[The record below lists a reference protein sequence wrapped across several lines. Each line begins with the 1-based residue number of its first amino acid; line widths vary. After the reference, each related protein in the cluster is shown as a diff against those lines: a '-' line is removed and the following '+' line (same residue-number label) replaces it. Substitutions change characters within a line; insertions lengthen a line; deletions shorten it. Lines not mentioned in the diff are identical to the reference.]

1 MLALLLQGLSL
12 RQVEVQA
19 APPGSAAAQHPVL
32 TPAHLLLPAALDAPL
47 RCAAVA
53 HAAAHLLYSRPAQ
66 SSAGLKPMSLAVMGA
81 LEDARVEALLMRHLP
96 GVRPWFFAPLRAA
109 LQARGLGFAAWISRL
124 GLALIDDHYAD
135 DSHWVHKA
143 RSGFQRA
150 CAAHGLEDA
159 AAFRALASVLANDLG
174 QMRVRM
180 EPQQDAVAAAY
191 RDDNSYLWRHAA
203 TAEDS
208 TPIQAPMP
216 SPPAPPPPP
225 AEGADAPAAED
236 LPPTQHRYPE
246 WHHRSAVLRTDWCTV
261 LDHAAP
267 STPPGATPLRNPARE
282 RPPQPAPG
290 RGQRLRRQWDGE
302 EWDLDALI
310 DLHIARRLRQAP
322 DARVFQRV
330 VRTPADL
337 SLLILLDL
345 SQSTAEPAQPGGEA
359 VLALEQQAALLLAA
373 AARADGVPVAIHGF
387 SSDTRHRVSYRRL
400 LDFDGPLSD
409 HAATTVRSVCAHGS
423 TRLGAAL
430 RHATAL
436 LAPRTTPQR
445 ALVVLTDGAP
455 ADIDVPDPQHLVEDA
470 QHAVR
475 AARAAGTTVHAL
487 VVGTD
492 AGTSARRIFGARQVQ
507 TLPGASQL
515 PRALARA
522 YARLRWV

>member
-12 RQVEVQA
+12 CQVEVQV
-19 APPGSAAAQHPVL
+19 APPGSAAAQRAVL
-32 TPAHLLLPAALDAPL
+32 SPAHLLLPVALDTPL
-47 RCAAVA
+47 RRAAVA
-53 HAAAHLLYSRPAQ
+53 HAAAHLLHSRPAQ
-66 SSAGLKPMSLAVMGA
+66 SSAGLKPMSRSVMGA
-81 LEDARVEALLMRHLP
+81 MEDARVEALLMRRLP
-96 GVRPWFFAPLRAA
+96 GVRPWFLAPLRAA
-109 LQARGLGFAAWISRL
+109 LQARGLGFTAWISRL

-143 RSGFQRA
+143 RSGFDRA
-150 CAAHGLEDA
+150 CATHGLEDA

-180 EPQQDAVAAAY
+180 EAQQDAVAVAY
-191 RDDNSYLWRHAA
+191 RDDNSYLWSHAA
-203 TAEDS
+203 LAEDS
-208 TPIQAPMP
+208 TPIQAPIP
-216 SPPAPPPPP
+216 SPPTPPPPP
-225 AEGADAPAAED
+225 TEGTAAVDGEG
-236 LPPTQHRYPE
+236 LPPTLHRYPE

-261 LDHAAP
+261 REHAAP
-267 STPPGATPLRNPARE
+267 PTPPSATALRNPARE
-282 RPPQPAPG
+282 RPQQPAPG
-290 RGQRLRRQWDGE
+290 RGQRLRRQWEGE

-330 VRTPADL
+330 VRTPEDL

-345 SQSTAEPAQPGGEA
+345 SQSTAEPAQPGGVA
-359 VLALEQQAALLLAA
+359 VLALEQQAALLLTA

-387 SSDTRHRVSYRRL
+387 SSDTRHRVNYWRL
-400 LDFDGPLSD
+400 LDFDGSLSD
-409 HAATTVRSVCAHGS
+409 HATSVVRSARAHGS

-455 ADIDVPDPQHLVEDA
+455 ADIDAPDPQHLVEDA
-470 QHAVR
+470 RHAVR
-475 AARAAGTTVHAL
+475 AARATGMAVRAL
-487 VVGTD
+487 AVGTD